1 MARKP
6 TGNPHWKALAV
17 KLPAPMIAEVRRYA
31 DLHGMSVSEV
41 IREGVD
47 LRLHGTQ
54 QPNEYNSNIS
64 IPAPTVTMLTRL
76 ATTLT
81 TAVDQLRSV
90 CAGAI
95 VPEGEEQQNAAELQS
110 YNSNTVSPIE
120 EYNGN
125 TLHSASDTPPKQEPS
140 EESQPSEACPH
151 FDRAKYLLGKLCKR
165 GHEWGTTGR
174 SLLSVHGHTCK
185 ECKVEYKRRKRAE
198 QLQPVQP

>member
-17 KLPAPMIAEVRRYA
+17 KLPASLIDEVRRYA
-31 DLHGMSVSEV
+31 DLHGMSISEV

-47 LRLHGTQ
+47 MRLHATQ
-54 QPNEYNSNIS
+54 QPSEYSGNTS

-76 ATTLT
+76 VTTLT

-90 CAGAI
+90 CAGAV
-95 VPEGEEQQNAAELQS
+95 VPEGGEQQNPSESQR
-110 YNSNTVSPIE
+110 YNSNTTLPAE
-120 EYNGN
+120 EYDGN
-125 TLHSASDTPPKQEPS
+125 TLNAASYPAPQPGPLTATQQSA
-140 EESQPSEACPH
+140 ACPH

-165 GHEWGTTGR
+165 GHEWGTTGQ

-185 ECKVEYKRRKRAE
+185 ECKAEHTRRKRAA
-198 QLQPVQP
+198 QLQLGQS